1 MIPPRPANY
10 GSSPEIALN
19 NDLALAPQYCPSP
32 TQQTRPRLAT
42 QLDLSNIYKNTA
54 TAGGESTS
62 PTNSSD
68 HTRQWKKKK
77 EDYDSSNPDFAYTRK
92 RTMTVNP
99 YAQAPEVLAAAQSSD
114 QGEGGS
120 MFKGLMEKVGDLRAE
135 LPVPQIS
142 ALLAPKEKEELTP
155 EQQKQREEEEK
166 AKAEAE
172 KRKQKERQKQEDEY
186 MNRVRRHRQ
195 GIFTTYG
202 EPALPDDLLEKS
214 NYGVFNSVLMGSKE
228 MEVKKDKFISYEIKV
243 RWGEVGWTIFRR

>member
-1 MIPPRPANY
+1 MIPPRPANN

-32 TQQTRPRLAT
+32 SQQTRPRLAT

-54 TAGGESTS
+54 TAGEGTS
-62 PTNSSD
+62 PTNNSD

-120 MFKGLMEKVGDLRAE
+120 MFRGLMEKVGDLAE